1 MINMESLKEKARN
14 YFILA
19 VIAES
24 LNMPSEAAT
33 NYFKSLFAIDDSAL
47 FERIRLQPKDHTE
60 RFEMLKRIF
69 PKLYIITDRLFSA
82 YRRTYTQE
90 LEAGEV
96 RLIKTRIMEAFRDAG
111 ISIPTNEEIKAKF
124 EELAKKGKFLG

>member
-19 VIAES
+19 AIAES
-24 LNMPSEAAT
+24 LNMPSEAAA
-33 NYFKSLFAIDDSAL
+33 NYFKALFAIDDSAL
-47 FERIRLQPKDHTE
+47 SEKIKIQPKDHTE
-60 RFEMLKRIF
+60 RFEFLKRTI

-90 LEAGEV
+90 LETGEV
-96 RLIKTRIMEAFRDAG
+96 RLIKTRIMEAFANAG
-111 ISIPTNEEIKAKF
+111 IPVPTNEEIKAKF
-124 EELAKKGKFLG
+124 GELAKKGKFLG